1 MSAGRPVVYQDDHYQ
16 HVADV
21 FYEAIDEG
29 IQPRRLV
36 AERCVQDKWPIAKSS
51 GRRGQ
56 PYAAAGDWIREA
68 RRRGFITMTSEE
80 EQYGW
85 TAIYRVSK
93 TLGVSAHDLAVA
105 IAAESNGVL
114 TIKRIPQM
122 DEQWSQQDVTNDG
135 QGGEP
140 VPGSVT

>member
-1 MSAGRPVVYQDDHYQ
+1 MSAGRPVIYQDDHYR

-21 FYEAIDEG
+21 FDEAIVEG
-29 IQPRRLV
+29 VQPRRLV
-36 AERCVQDKWPIAKSS
+36 AERCVQVAKSS
-51 GRRGQ
+51 GMLP
-56 PYAAAGDWIREA
+56 PYSVAGSWIREA

-105 IAAESNGVL
+105 ITVESNGVL
-114 TIKRIPQM
+114 YVKRIPQM
-122 DEQWSQQDVTNDG
+122 DELWQK
-135 QGGEP
+135 
-140 VPGSVT
+140 